1 MGSNHSRSSGSF
13 VSAASTFSD
22 KKIERLEWELKMKND
37 KQNKK
42 KFNQLRKNPNRE
54 EQSKEFGQLVDVR
67 ASDPVRVKLGK
78 NKKKKD
84 AESQKRKERQM
95 KRQSTLDKLN
105 NNYFYKN
112 FAANENEQEQIV
124 EESDENS
131 SEDEEE
137 KAYKPREGRQSERS
151 ARISNRS
158 KSAQSHLKVTDT
170 GENYR
175 SFSGMN
181 QVGRLS

>member
-112 FAANENEQEQIV
+112 FAANENEQEQII

-137 KAYKPREGRQSERS
+137 KAYKPREGRGSERS

-158 KSAQSHLKVTDT
+158 KSA
-170 GENYR
+170 
-175 SFSGMN
+175 
-181 QVGRLS
+181 